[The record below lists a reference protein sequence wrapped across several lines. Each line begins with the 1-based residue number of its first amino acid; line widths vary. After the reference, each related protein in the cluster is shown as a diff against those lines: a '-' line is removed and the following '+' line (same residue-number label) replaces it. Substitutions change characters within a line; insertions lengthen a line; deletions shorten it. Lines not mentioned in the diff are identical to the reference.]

1 MQPFNGIRVLD
12 FTHVLAGPFCTYQL
26 AVMGADVIK
35 IESPDRRDM
44 MRAESV
50 SGELAD
56 EGRGTQYLSQSAN
69 KRSLA
74 IDISTTEGADIVR
87 QLAADADVLVE
98 NFRSGVLTRA
108 GLGYDALSRLNP
120 KLIYCSVTGF
130 GQTGPKAQHP
140 AYDNVIQA
148 FSGLMAATGS
158 ADSAPVRVGPPVLD
172 YGTGAQAAFAIASA
186 LFQRSRTERGQYIDV
201 AMLDA
206 AMMLMSSVVVDT
218 EVRGS
223 APQPSGNAN
232 PLNAGYA
239 CYETRDGL
247 LMIGAFTGNQRADLW
262 RVLMQQTSTDT
273 AGTDTAGEDAEAD
286 AQLAFD
292 QLTPAEKLARVPNDK
307 AQLQSWLMQY
317 TAQEWEDWL
326 NAAGVPAARVRTLD
340 EALSHPQL
348 ASRQSL
354 QPAHGLDA
362 SHASL
367 KVPVAAFS
375 YEHGGP
381 EVRQHGPLHG
391 QHSQEVLRECGIDE
405 QQFAQL
411 AAAGVVSQASV
422 D

>member
-1 MQPFNGIRVLD
+1 MQPFTGIRVLD

-50 SGELAD
+50 SGDLAD

-69 KRSLA
+69 KRSVA
-74 IDISTTEGADIVR
+74 IDINTAEGADIVR
-87 QLAADADVLVE
+87 QLAAEADVLVE

-108 GLGYDALSRLNP
+108 GLDYESLSRLNP
-120 KLIYCSVTGF
+120 KLIYCSMTGF

-232 PLNAGYA
+232 PFNAGYA

-247 LMIGAFTGNQRADLW
+247 LMIGAFTGKQRADLW
-262 RVLMQQTSTDT
+262 RTLMQR
-273 AGTDTAGEDAEAD
+273 AGTDATGAIVDAD

-292 QLTPAEKLARVPNDK
+292 QLSPAEKLAQVDNDK
-307 AQLQSWLMQY
+307 AQLQSWLRQHA
-317 TAQEWEDWL
+317 AQDWEDWL
-326 NAAGVPAARVRTLD
+326 NTAGVPAARVRTLD

-354 QPAHGLDA
+354 QQAHGLDA
-362 SHASL
+362 SHANL

-375 YEHGGP
+375 YQHGGP
-381 EVRQHGPLHG
+381 EVRQHGPRHG

-405 QQFAQL
+405 HQFAQL
-411 AAAGVVSQASV
+411 AAAGVVRQASL